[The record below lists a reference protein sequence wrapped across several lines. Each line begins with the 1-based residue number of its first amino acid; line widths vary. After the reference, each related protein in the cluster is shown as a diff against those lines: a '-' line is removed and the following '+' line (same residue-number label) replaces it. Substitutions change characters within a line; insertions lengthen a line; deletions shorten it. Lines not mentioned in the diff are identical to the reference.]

1 MRFIKF
7 ILLFLL
13 LQMNVAIAQNTNPT
27 SSKYNHHE
35 VFDPLFYPQPG
46 GNAYRTGS
54 GMPGV
59 KYWQNRADYKLSVLL
74 DTAQHSV
81 SGTSLIT
88 YTNNSPDILP
98 FLWLQ
103 LDQNIFKEDS
113 RGEQTSGLG
122 SSRLHDESGK
132 RMFTNGYEIKAV
144 YIIKNK
150 QEEKADYI
158 INDTRMQIRLSEPL
172 KGNNV
177 TNATV
182 NSNIPDDFF
191 K

>member
-1 MRFIKF
+1 MRFFKF

-13 LQMNVAIAQNTNPT
+13 LQMNVAIAQNTNPS
-27 SSKYNHHE
+27 SSKYDQHL
-35 VFDPLFYPQPG
+35 VFDPLFYPRMS
-46 GNAYRTGS
+46 NEYRTAS

-113 RGEQTSGLG
+113 RGEQTSALG
-122 SSRLHDESGK
+122 RSRLHDESDA

-144 YIIKNK
+144 YIIKN
-150 QEEKADYI
+150 
-158 INDTRMQIRLSEPL
+158 
-172 KGNNV
+172 
-177 TNATV
+177 
-182 NSNIPDDFF
+182 
-191 K
+191 